1 MKAPVNHLKGA
12 LAKGQTVLGLW
23 MNLGHPGMAELAGDS
38 GFDFCLIDGEHA
50 PYDATLIRGQ
60 LQAMAGTGAA
70 PVVRV
75 PVGEAWI
82 IKQVLDLG
90 AQTLLVPMVDTAAQA
105 QDMVRATRYAPEG
118 IRGQGASVTR
128 SAAYG
133 RRSGYTDNANAEI
146 CLIVQAE
153 SRAAIDNIDAI
164 AAVEGVDAVFIGPS
178 DLSADMGHLGDTTHP
193 EVAAAIRHG
202 FARIRAAGKAG
213 GIIANSPDQIMTYME
228 MGANFVAV
236 GSDVILLR
244 QAMEGRLADIRA
256 RLPG

>member
-1 MKAPVNHLKGA
+1 MKAPANPLKAA
-12 LAKGQTVLGLW
+12 LAKGDTALGLW
-23 MNLGHPGMAELAGDS
+23 MNLGHPGMAELAAGA

-50 PYDATLIRGQ
+50 PYDPNLILHQ
-60 LQAMAGTGAA
+60 LQAMEGAGASA
-70 PVVRV
+70 VVRV

-90 AQTLLVPMVDTAAQA
+90 AQSLLVPMVDSGDEAAQ
-105 QDMVRATRYAPEG
+105 MVRATRYAPAG

-133 RRSGYTDNANAEI
+133 RRADYTANANDEI

-153 SRAAIDNIDAI
+153 SRAAIEDIDAI
-164 AAVEGVDAVFIGPS
+164 AAVDGVDAVFIGPS
-178 DLSADMGHLGDTTHP
+178 DLSADMGHLGNTTHP
-193 EVAAAIRHG
+193 EVAEAIAHG

-213 GIIANSPDQIMTYME
+213 GIIANSADQIMTYMQ

-244 QAMEGRLADIRA
+244 QAMEGRLADIRGRMA
-256 RLPG
+256 K